1 MQARMSPDDVA
12 WDQAEETPD
21 NWLAHFLRH
30 DILRPIG
37 KFMLDHNGGIR
48 TEFAIL
54 KKGSYNIS
62 LRLKD
67 EGVASIIRLSQP
79 GAIFSPEE
87 KVANEVAVI
96 RFLTDKRSIPI
107 PFVQI
112 SVPKEE
118 SPL

>member
-1 MQARMSPDDVA
+1 
-12 WDQAEETPD
+12 
-21 NWLAHFLRH
+21 
-30 DILRPIG
+30 
-37 KFMLDHNGGIR
+37 MLDHNGGIG

-79 GAIFSPEE
+79 GAIFFPEE